1 MNPTQRELHNEKVR
15 VKYNQ
20 KIHTD
25 YTFYSK
31 EKVRVAKYQ
40 KQRYNTDKV
49 YKKKIQEYNKMKMR
63 EYAVINKINN
73 MRI

>member
-1 MNPTQRELHNEKVR
+1 MNPAHRELHNEKVR

-25 YTFYSK
+25 PTFYK
-31 EKVRVAKYQ
+31 AEKVRVAKYQ

-49 YKKKIQEYNKMKMR
+49 YKKKIQVYNKMKMR
-63 EYAVINKINN
+63 EYALIDKINN

>member
-1 MNPTQRELHNEKVR
+1 MNPAQRELHNEKVR

-25 YTFYSK
+25 PTFYSK

-73 MRI
+73 MKI